1 MNAQVF
7 IREESR
13 QESGPQSGYAVAGNA
28 REALQKEPAAEL
40 AVVIPTFCER
50 GNVIEVIRR
59 LRNVLAGIS
68 WEAVFVDDDS
78 PDGTAR
84 ILRAIGRR
92 DRRVRCVHRIGR
104 RGLSGACIE
113 GMLASSAPVIAVMD
127 ADLQHDE
134 AVLPKMLAHL
144 RAGSAELVVA
154 TRYAGTGSVG
164 EWSASRARL
173 SSGATRLSQ
182 LVYEHPVSDPMS
194 GFFMLRRGLLE
205 EAMRDLSTTG
215 FKLLLDILATIKRPI
230 AIKEVSYT
238 FRSRVEGESKLDSVV
253 AWDFGMLVI
262 DKLIGRYIPMRFV
275 AFSLVGGAGILVHLA
290 TMTMLLAHTAMSFP
304 EAQGVAATATM
315 VFNYA
320 VNNVLT
326 YRDRRRRKLAWVTGL
341 ASFMV
346 ACSLGAL
353 ANVTIADA
361 VYAQHAPW
369 VLASLAGILVGAV
382 WNYAMTSRFTW
393 GSSAAR

>member
-7 IREESR
+7 VREAPR
-13 QESGPQSGYAVAGNA
+13 KTSGYLAAI
-28 REALQKEPAAEL
+28 EASEASSKEPGAEL

-59 LRNVLAGIS
+59 LRNVLTGIS
-68 WEAVFVDDDS
+68 WEAIFVDDDS

-84 ILRAIGRR
+84 IVRAIGRR

-134 AVLPKMLAHL
+134 SVLPKMLAQL
-144 RAGSAELVVA
+144 RAEGAELVVA
-154 TRYAGTGSVG
+154 TRYAGAGSVG
-164 EWSASRARL
+164 EWSASRARI
-173 SSGATRLSQ
+173 SNGATRLSQ

-194 GFFMLRRGLLE
+194 GFFMLRRALLE
-205 EAMRDLSTTG
+205 EAMRELSSTG

-230 AIKEVSYT
+230 VIKEVSYT
-238 FRSRVEGESKLDSVV
+238 FRNRVEGESKLDSVV

-304 EAQGVAATATM
+304 EAQTIAATGTM

-326 YRDRRRRKLAWVTGL
+326 YRDRRRRKLAWLTGL

-353 ANVTIADA
+353 ANVMIANA

-393 GSSAAR
+393 GSSTAR

>member
-1 MNAQVF
+1 
-7 IREESR
+7 
-13 QESGPQSGYAVAGNA
+13 
-28 REALQKEPAAEL
+28 
-40 AVVIPTFCER
+40 
-50 GNVIEVIRR
+50 
-59 LRNVLAGIS
+59 
-68 WEAVFVDDDS
+68 
-78 PDGTAR
+78 
-84 ILRAIGRR
+84 
-92 DRRVRCVHRIGR
+92 
-104 RGLSGACIE
+104 
-113 GMLASSAPVIAVMD
+113 MLASTAPLIAVMD

-134 AVLPKMLAHL
+134 AVLPKMLAYL
-144 RAGSAELVVA
+144 RDGSAELVVA
-154 TRYAGTGSVG
+154 TRYGGTGSVG
-164 EWSASRARL
+164 AWTPSRARI
-173 SSGATRLSQ
+173 SSRATRLSQ

-205 EAMRDLSTTG
+205 EAMRELSTMG

-290 TMTMLLAHTAMSFP
+290 TMMTLLAHTPMNFP
-304 EAQGVAATATM
+304 VAQAVAATGTM

-320 VNNVLT
+320 VNNALT

-353 ANVTIADA
+353 ANVTIANA

>member
-1 MNAQVF
+1 MNAVVF
-7 IREESR
+7 TRE
-13 QESGPQSGYAVAGNA
+13 QA
-28 REALQKEPAAEL
+28 RRATRYPGTTGTVEGLRREPGAEL
-40 AVVIPTFCER
+40 AVVIPTYCER
-50 GNVIEVIRR
+50 GNVTEVIRR
-59 LRNVLAGIS
+59 LRSVLAGIS

-84 ILRAIGRR
+84 VVRAIGRR
-92 DRRVRCVHRIGR
+92 DSRVRCVQRIGR

-113 GMLASSAPVIAVMD
+113 GMLASSAPLIAVMD

-134 AVLPKMLAHL
+134 AVLPKMLSYL
-144 RAGSAELVVA
+144 REGSAELVVA
-154 TRYAGTGSVG
+154 TRYDGTGSVG
-164 EWSASRARL
+164 EWSASRARI

-205 EAMRDLSTTG
+205 ESMRELSTAG

-230 AIKEVSYT
+230 AIKEVAYT
-238 FRSRVEGESKLDSVV
+238 FRSRVEGESKLDTVV
-253 AWDFGMLVI
+253 AWDFGMLVL
-262 DKLIGRYIPMRFV
+262 DKLIGRYVPMRFV

-290 TMTMLLAHTAMSFP
+290 MVTLLLGFTGMSFP
-304 EAQGVAATATM
+304 EGQAVAATVTM

-326 YRDRRRRKLAWVTGL
+326 YRDRRRRRLAWLTGL
-341 ASFMV
+341 GSFMV

-353 ANVTIADA
+353 ANVTIAAA
-361 VYAQHAPW
+361 VYARHAPW
-369 VLASLAGILVGAV
+369 MLASLAGIIVGAV

-393 GSSAAR
+393 GSSKAAR

>member
-1 MNAQVF
+1 MNAHV
-7 IREESR
+7 IVREEPQLDSR
-13 QESGPQSGYAVAGNA
+13 YPDSTAA
-28 REALQKEPAAEL
+28 REALRNEPGAEL
-40 AVVIPTFCER
+40 AVVIPTYCER

-59 LRNVLAGIS
+59 LRKVLTGIS

-84 ILRAIGRR
+84 IVRAIGRK

-113 GMLASSAPVIAVMD
+113 GMLATSAPVIAVMD

-134 AVLPKMLAHL
+134 SVLPKMLTHL

-154 TRYAGTGSVG
+154 TRYAGSGSVG
-164 EWSASRARL
+164 AWDASRARI
-173 SSGATRLSQ
+173 SDGATRLSQ

-205 EAMRDLSTTG
+205 EAVRQLSTTG
-215 FKLLLDILATIKRPI
+215 FKVLLDILATIKRPI
-230 AIKEVSYT
+230 AIKEVAYT

-304 EAQGVAATATM
+304 EAQAVAATCAM

-326 YRDRRRRKLAWVTGL
+326 YRDRRRRRLAWVIGL
-341 ASFMV
+341 GSFMV

-353 ANVTIADA
+353 ANVTIANA

-369 VLASLAGILVGAV
+369 VLASLAGTLVGAV

-393 GSSAAR
+393 GSSTAR

>member
-7 IREESR
+7 VREAPR
-13 QESGPQSGYAVAGNA
+13 KTSGYLAAI
-28 REALQKEPAAEL
+28 EASEASSKEPGAEL

-59 LRNVLAGIS
+59 LRNVLTGIS
-68 WEAVFVDDDS
+68 WEAIFVDDDS

-84 ILRAIGRR
+84 IVRAIGRR

-134 AVLPKMLAHL
+134 SVLPKMLAQL
-144 RAGSAELVVA
+144 RAEGAELVVA
-154 TRYAGTGSVG
+154 TRYAGAGSVG
-164 EWSASRARL
+164 EWSASRARI
-173 SSGATRLSQ
+173 SNGATRFSQ

-194 GFFMLRRGLLE
+194 GFFMLRRTLLE
-205 EAMRDLSTTG
+205 EAMRELSSTG

-230 AIKEVSYT
+230 VIKEVSYT
-238 FRSRVEGESKLDSVV
+238 FRNRVKGESKLDSVV

-304 EAQGVAATATM
+304 EAQTIAATGTM

-326 YRDRRRRKLAWVTGL
+326 YRDRRRRKLAWLTGL

-353 ANVTIADA
+353 ANVMIANA

-393 GSSAAR
+393 GSSTAR

>member
-1 MNAQVF
+1 MST
-7 IREESR
+7 E
-13 QESGPQSGYAVAGNA
+13 PQHESGYAAAIAAGKA
-28 REALQKEPAAEL
+28 LRKEAGAEL
-40 AVVIPTFCER
+40 AVVIPTYCER

-59 LRNVLAGIS
+59 LRKVLAGVS

-84 ILRAIGRR
+84 IVRTVGRI

-104 RGLSGACIE
+104 RGLAGACIE
-113 GMLASSAPVIAVMD
+113 GMLASSAPIIAVMD

-134 AVLPKMLAHL
+134 TVLPEMLTYL

-154 TRYAGTGSVG
+154 TRYGGTGSVG
-164 EWSASRARL
+164 TWSASRARV

-182 LVYEHPVSDPMS
+182 LVYRHPVSDPMS
-194 GFFMLRRGLLE
+194 GFFMLRRSLLE
-205 EAMRDLSTTG
+205 EAVRQLSTTG

-230 AIKEVSYT
+230 AIQEVSYT
-238 FRSRVEGESKLDSVV
+238 FRNRVEGESKLDSVV

-262 DKLIGRYIPMRFV
+262 DKLIGRYVPTRFV

-290 TMTMLLAHTAMSFP
+290 LVTMLLAEAGMSFP
-304 EAQGVAATATM
+304 KAQAVAATATM

-320 VNNVLT
+320 VNNMLT
-326 YRDRRRRKLAWVTGL
+326 YRDRRRRRLAWLIGL
-341 ASFMV
+341 GSFMV

-353 ANVTIADA
+353 ANVAIAEA
-361 VYAQHAPW
+361 VYAQHVPW
-369 VLASLAGILVGAV
+369 VLASLAGIVVGAV

>member
-7 IREESR
+7 VREAPR
-13 QESGPQSGYAVAGNA
+13 KTSGYLAAI
-28 REALQKEPAAEL
+28 EASEASSKEPGAEL

-59 LRNVLAGIS
+59 LRNVLTGIS
-68 WEAVFVDDDS
+68 WEAIFVDDDS

-84 ILRAIGRR
+84 IVRAIGRR

-134 AVLPKMLAHL
+134 SVLPKMLAQL
-144 RAGSAELVVA
+144 RAEGAELVVA
-154 TRYAGTGSVG
+154 TRYAGAGSVG
-164 EWSASRARL
+164 EWSASRARI
-173 SSGATRLSQ
+173 SNGATRFSQ

-194 GFFMLRRGLLE
+194 GFFMLRRALLE
-205 EAMRDLSTTG
+205 EAMRELSSTG

-230 AIKEVSYT
+230 VIKEVSYT
-238 FRSRVEGESKLDSVV
+238 FRNRVEGESKLDSVV

-304 EAQGVAATATM
+304 EAQTIAATGTM

-326 YRDRRRRKLAWVTGL
+326 YRDRRRRKLAWLTGL

-353 ANVTIADA
+353 ANVMIANA

-393 GSSAAR
+393 GSSTAR